1 MGEYNRLNKLLREKQ
16 EVYNALESKVN
27 KTEEEMESMAD
38 LYQSIGEIKGALL
51 EMAEVDGLSDPY
63 EAFDYCE
70 EEEPSTYY
78 TEYDYAY
85 LAVEEGN
92 GANAIISIDA
102 YPMKNGGEQVR
113 DGYSIAHVILSS
125 HNDIIVVWSGAEG
138 RENPEVLKLID
149 KAKDEL
155 RKNNSSKIFRT
166 VKITA
171 GMTQEFEI
179 IMTNAPDHVI
189 KAQLMYISACE
200 EEGKEVPENPYGMVE
215 DFGYVANVICSQDDF
230 NADDLSEMIIDAEFD
245 YYDL

>member
-1 MGEYNRLNKLLREKQ
+1 MGEYNRLNKMLREKQ
-16 EVYNALESKVN
+16 EVYNTLESKAD
-27 KTEEEMESMAD
+27 KTDEEMEALAD
-38 LYQSIGEIKGALL
+38 LYQSIGEIKGALF

-70 EEEPSTYY
+70 EEGPSAYY

-92 GANAIISIDA
+92 EANAIISIDA
-102 YPMKNGGEQVR
+102 YPMMDDGEQVS
-113 DGYSIAHVILSS
+113 DGYSIAHVILSV

-155 RKNNSSKIFRT
+155 RKNNSSFRT
-166 VKITA
+166 VKIAA

-179 IMTNAPDHVI
+179 IRTDAPDHVI

-200 EEGKEVPENPYGMVE
+200 EEGKEVPKNPYGIVE
-215 DFGYVANVICSQDDF
+215 NFGYVVSVIGCQDDF
-230 NADDLSEMIIDAEFD
+230 DFDALDELIIDAEFD